1 MALPD
6 KPNHHQNQTF
16 DSSRRLLLKGG
27 VAALMLPLLQ
37 GLAVPEAAAV
47 SKGTFDAFL
56 RFSREVTGY
65 HDLDRGMVE
74 QLIAVFEAEPWG
86 MDHLK
91 RVRNKLAK
99 AASPAEALPTLDE
112 GEHWFLG
119 HFLDAWITGIYYHG
133 SGNKTISFEHAL
145 MYDAFRDL
153 RPVPGFSDRKF
164 GFWSEAPTSKGERA

>member
-6 KPNHHQNQTF
+6 KPIPNHNF
-16 DSSRRLLLKGG
+16 DPSRRMLLKGG
-27 VAALMLPLLQ
+27 AATLILPLLQ

-65 HDLDRGMVE
+65 HNLNRSMVE

-91 RVRNKLAK
+91 RVRNKLSQ
-99 AASPAEALPTLDE
+99 AATPAEALVTLDE

-119 HFLDAWITGIYYHG
+119 HFLNTWITGIYYHG
-133 SGNKTISFEHAL
+133 SGNKTVSFEHAL
-145 MYDAFRDL
+145 MHDAFRDL

-164 GFWSEAPTSKGERA
+164 GFWAEPPVTKGGRS